1 MEFYLTRGGIVEFSK
16 GDVEKERPFIHLT
29 VQIDRV
35 DENGVLLWNNSQ
47 GEENGIFLDLEFP
60 ADALQ
65 EGEFEKDNPEP
76 INILDER
83 INVSGKCPESNRLIE
98 KFEKEK
104 AENELKALRAPQFR
118 IDESGYEISDFHSYE
133 SGFYGRETSPTNPI
147 GDKLESPCSRKL
159 TIYCNGEEVDEIY
172 AYGNVNLDDREGTAK
187 AYLKS
192 YLSRKSYLAKKGGE

>member
-1 MEFYLTRGGIVEFSK
+1 MSRRWHSDSVHDTRTTCLTKPPRWQLACEQKSCISTRNQKEVK
-16 GDVEKERPFIHLT
+16 GDI
-29 VQIDRV
+29 
-35 DENGVLLWNNSQ
+35 
-47 GEENGIFLDLEFP
+47 
-60 ADALQ
+60 
-65 EGEFEKDNPEP
+65 
-76 INILDER
+76 
-83 INVSGKCPESNRLIE
+83 RLIE